1 MDIER
6 ISQRYTGEVGEAA
19 AARRV
24 ERTPSEAARRA
35 DAERPRGDT
44 LEISDRARELA
55 RARQAVDE
63 APDARAEKVADIKKR
78 IEDGTY
84 TVSPKLL
91 ARKLLDHAD
100 ELL

>member
-1 MDIER
+1 V
-6 ISQRYTGEVGEAA
+6 T
-19 AARRV
+19 
-24 ERTPSEAARRA
+24 
-35 DAERPRGDT
+35 
-44 LEISDRARELA
+44 
-55 RARQAVDE
+55 
-63 APDARAEKVADIKKR
+63 DIKKR

>member
-6 ISQRYTGEVGEAA
+6 ISQRYMTEVGEAA
-19 AARRV
+19 VARRA
-24 ERTPSEAARRA
+24 ERAPSEVARRA

-63 APDARAEKVADIKKR
+63 APEVRAEKVADIKKR
-78 IEDGTY
+78 LEDGTY

-91 ARKLLDHAD
+91 AHKLLDHAD